1 MVCDMLL
8 TIYASKKCKW
18 TMAEKDDDSNVEDDF
33 VGELDANKDDEQSDS
48 KESDKK
54 MMTIL

>member
-1 MVCDMLL
+1 
-8 TIYASKKCKW
+8 
-18 TMAEKDDDSNVEDDF
+18 MAEKDDDSNVEDDF